1 MKFISNLFKSKI
13 KNDYNFDLVTYK
25 NIKITTLYTN
35 IYHYRLVNNYLLDFD
50 FKHRLVSS
58 DLPTKKITSMIILD
72 WITDDED
79 YINYEEVTIIFK
91 ELITGLDKL
100 KDIRDILEKTNSN
113 IFNFKYLQIYI
124 TNVENIVNLIKE
136 YKQR

>member
-1 MKFISNLFKSKI
+1 MKFISDLFKSKI

-58 DLPTKKITSMIILD
+58 DLPNKKITSMIILD

>member
-1 MKFISNLFKSKI
+1 MKFISDLFKSKI

-58 DLPTKKITSMIILD
+58 DLPNKKITSMIILD

-100 KDIRDILEKTNSN
+100 KDIKDILEKTNSN
-113 IFNFKYLQIYI
+113 IFNFKYLQIY
-124 TNVENIVNLIKE
+124 VIKIL
-136 YKQR
+136 

>member
-1 MKFISNLFKSKI
+1 
-13 KNDYNFDLVTYK
+13 
-25 NIKITTLYTN
+25 
-35 IYHYRLVNNYLLDFD
+35 
-50 FKHRLVSS
+50 
-58 DLPTKKITSMIILD
+58 MIILD

-100 KDIRDILEKTNSN
+100 KDIKDILEKTNSN

>member
-1 MKFISNLFKSKI
+1 MKFISDLFKSKI

-58 DLPTKKITSMIILD
+58 DLPNKKITSMIILD

-100 KDIRDILEKTNSN
+100 KDIKDILEKTNSN

>member
-1 MKFISNLFKSKI
+1 MKFISDLFKSKI

-35 IYHYRLVNNYLLDFD
+35 IYHYRLVNNYLLNFD

-58 DLPTKKITSMIILD
+58 DLPNKKITSMIILD

>member
-1 MKFISNLFKSKI
+1 MKFISDLFKSKI

-35 IYHYRLVNNYLLDFD
+35 IYHYRLVNNYLLNFD

>member
-1 MKFISNLFKSKI
+1 
-13 KNDYNFDLVTYK
+13 
-25 NIKITTLYTN
+25 
-35 IYHYRLVNNYLLDFD
+35 
-50 FKHRLVSS
+50 
-58 DLPTKKITSMIILD
+58 MIILD